1 MNYYEL
7 KYLKEF
13 IKSKIVGKKIVL
25 ANTRYKNLI
34 EFFIEG
40 EADDHHKLVFSTS
53 PGNMALFLD
62 YYSNP
67 KKRNTI
73 AFFGDLY
80 GLSVKNVEL
89 AETDRILS
97 IIMEDE
103 YELVFKIFSN
113 NGNVLLLKD
122 EELIDSFKGNEIEEI
137 DIPEEKEIDLF
148 KNFKEKGSVKQ
159 KLTSLNPL
167 IPRNNLADVI
177 SEHDVESM
185 NEEQVVDFIKKLTD
199 EVENN
204 PFWRLLEN
212 GNTALFSERILPL
225 KTERFFDSI
234 NDLIAYRYKNYSHD
248 QRLRQLKADL
258 LKQIKR
264 QLKRVTSG
272 LRNLDKADKGFERAE
287 KYEKFG
293 HLLMANGH
301 LKPENPSK
309 IKVND
314 LYGEGS
320 EIEIPLDEKL
330 TVIENAEKYYSK
342 SRNSIRSYEEALER
356 IPVLENKKEELE
368 KLRNEIEKINK
379 LYKLKDW
386 KKDKSK
392 TLGELG
398 IGDKEENEETL
409 PFHTLEVENYPVWIG
424 KNAKSNDKLVQ
435 MSHKEDIWLHAR
447 KVSGSH
453 ALIRMGNDKG
463 MPPKNVILE
472 VASFAAFNSKA
483 KGAEVVPVIVTKKK
497 YVRKPKGAPAGAVLV
512 DKEEVEFVKP
522 KKPDQ

>member
-1 MNYYEL
+1 
-7 KYLKEF
+7 
-13 IKSKIVGKKIVL
+13 
-25 ANTRYKNLI
+25 
-34 EFFIEG
+34 
-40 EADDHHKLVFSTS
+40 
-53 PGNMALFLD
+53 
-62 YYSNP
+62 
-67 KKRNTI
+67 
-73 AFFGDLY
+73 
-80 GLSVKNVEL
+80 
-89 AETDRILS
+89 
-97 IIMEDE
+97 
-103 YELVFKIFSN
+103 
-113 NGNVLLLKD
+113 
-122 EELIDSFKGNEIEEI
+122 
-137 DIPEEKEIDLF
+137 
-148 KNFKEKGSVKQ
+148 
-159 KLTSLNPL
+159 
-167 IPRNNLADVI
+167 
-177 SEHDVESM
+177 M